1 MKVGTPLLFNAISVF
16 KHSEA
21 AVSTLRNLSGF
32 LKIKM
37 LKERERGTKKV
48 FKMEREA
55 CDEDDRAD
63 GPC

>member
-1 MKVGTPLLFNAISVF
+1 M
-16 KHSEA
+16 
-21 AVSTLRNLSGF
+21 NLSGF